1 MSRFENLARRLL
13 KQSVG
18 GSIMSRSVCNGFL
31 AVAFALLAATA
42 HAQPPVSPAP
52 GPLSVG
58 ALGGVATGGMHA
70 GPSVGGTLTLETT
83 DWLSVDGRGVF
94 LREGHGASGLEV
106 SATALFTLLSTS
118 RVSPYVGIG
127 GGVYRASFDLDDRAM
142 FGDRNDMRVRLAP
155 MDTSTT
161 GMMAN
166 GSTWMGMS
174 SGTSFTLDAMPMFYA
189 RRFDTIM
196 IGGNG
201 RWTSRSFTDPAL
213 TFAGGV
219 RFDVSPRIYVRPDV
233 RSLLVFGNGDR
244 MMVTTA
250 GVGVGVR
257 F

>member
-1 MSRFENLARRLL
+1 
-13 KQSVG
+13 
-18 GSIMSRSVCNGFL
+18 MSRSVCYGFL
-31 AVAFALLAATA
+31 AVAFALLPATA
-42 HAQPPVSPAP
+42 HAQTPVSPAP

-70 GPSVGGTLTLETT
+70 GASVGGTLTLEAT

-142 FGDRNDMRVRLAP
+142 FGERSDDMRMRLAP
-155 MDTSTT
+155 TGNSNT

-166 GSTWMGMS
+166 RSTWMGMS
-174 SGTSFTLDAMPMFYA
+174 SGNTFTLDAMPMFYA
-189 RRFDTIM
+189 RRLDTIM

-201 RWTSRSFTDPAL
+201 RWTPRSFVDPAL
-213 TFAGGV
+213 TLAGGV
-219 RFDVSPRIYVRPDV
+219 RVDVTPRVYVRPEV
-233 RSLLVFGNGDR
+233 RSLLVFGNGDQ
-244 MMVTTA
+244 MMLTTA
-250 GVGVGVR
+250 GVGFGVR

>member
-1 MSRFENLARRLL
+1 M
-13 KQSVG
+13 
-18 GSIMSRSVCNGFL
+18 NGL
-31 AVAFALLAATA
+31 IYAVFMPVALVALTATV
-42 HAQPPVSPAP
+42 HAQPPTPAAP
-52 GPLSVG
+52 GPVSIG
-58 ALGGVATGGMHA
+58 ALGGLATSGMHA
-70 GPSVGGTLTLETT
+70 GPSVGGTIAVDAM
-83 DWLSVDGRGVF
+83 DWLSVEGRGVF
-94 LREGHGASGLEV
+94 LREGHGSSGLEV
-106 SATALFTLLSTS
+106 SATALFPLLRTS
-118 RVSPYVGIG
+118 RVAPYVGIG
-127 GGVYRASFDLDDRAM
+127 GGLYRASFDLDDRAM
-142 FGDRNDMRVRLAP
+142 FGDRSEDIRMRLAP
-155 MDTSTT
+155 MGNSTT

-174 SGTSFTLDAMPMFYA
+174 SGTSFTVDAMPMFYA
-189 RRFDTIM
+189 RRLETIM